1 MTPDTRAPY
10 KEIIHDVL
18 ATNYSVSRNEAP
30 LEDADTDAEK
40 LSSAQQTP
48 KTHTRGA
55 DRALSRGREVF
66 YPPDPK
72 RERNSRLKSA
82 TSEPAGRTKGIV
94 IPASV
99 SSRILSPRKKRDRGR
114 RKWWRREGQEE
125 EEEEEEEEDKKEME
139 DEARRTSLD
148 GKKKEIALGPLYPSA
163 YLPPLNLCAATPE
176 EERRIRRGCRRGPYG
191 IFGRVAQRGK
201 SAPFLTPCG
210 SSRKMSTRR
219 TQTHL

>member
-30 LEDADTDAEK
+30 
-40 LSSAQQTP
+40 
-48 KTHTRGA
+48 
-55 DRALSRGREVF
+55 
-66 YPPDPK
+66 
-72 RERNSRLKSA
+72 
-82 TSEPAGRTKGIV
+82 
-94 IPASV
+94 
-99 SSRILSPRKKRDRGR
+99 
-114 RKWWRREGQEE
+114 
-125 EEEEEEEEDKKEME
+125 
-139 DEARRTSLD
+139 
-148 GKKKEIALGPLYPSA
+148 EIALGPLYPSA

-219 TQTHL
+219 PRLICNRNCQIFMEGYW